1 MYLFHIMHTQVTSM
15 EHGILVTS
23 IRHNLAC
30 FVLFS
35 NHENIGIVSE
45 KSSNEKAKAQLEYL

>member
-1 MYLFHIMHTQVTSM
+1 MHTQVTSM

-45 KSSNEKAKAQLEYL
+45 KSSNEKAKDQLEYL